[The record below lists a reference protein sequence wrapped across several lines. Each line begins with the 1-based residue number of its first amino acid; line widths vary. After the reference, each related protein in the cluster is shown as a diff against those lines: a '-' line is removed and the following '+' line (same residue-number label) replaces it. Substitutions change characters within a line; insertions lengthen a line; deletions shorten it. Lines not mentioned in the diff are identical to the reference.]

1 MSSSQAFTPPR
12 TKVVFANFTGPSCGV
27 RVYSKHRNT
36 AMQKNSPSTKSPPLL
51 LLVVAIKVPLVAPD
65 LASHRVNIWSTSGM
79 GLFTPRSSGV
89 TPLAGITSFT
99 SLAKDKTPLGS
110 YWCVATNTP
119 TGKIPQSASEVGL
132 LFAFQSL
139 LG

>member
-65 LASHRVNIWSTSGM
+65 LASHR
-79 GLFTPRSSGV
+79 
-89 TPLAGITSFT
+89 
-99 SLAKDKTPLGS
+99 
-110 YWCVATNTP
+110 
-119 TGKIPQSASEVGL
+119 L
-132 LFAFQSL
+132 LEWVSL
-139 LG
+139 LLVLLASLPLLALPLSHPWRRIRLHLEVIGVLPQTLQQVLPTLTVPSSCPLP